1 MYMTAC
7 VYNKYIKCVYSS
19 YDYDHHHCFKSVKT
33 LFSVKWKRN
42 LGKNKKNIYKLWT
55 NSVSHCIIDYI
66 LKKWE

>member
-1 MYMTAC
+1 MTAC

-42 LGKNKKNIYKLWT
+42 LGKIKKIYINCGLIQ
-55 NSVSHCIIDYI
+55 SVTALLITF
-66 LKKWE
+66 